1 MAHYDHFPELWSF
14 TAHGINGMNE
24 QMEVY
29 GIGLITY
36 AMENQHLK

>member
-1 MAHYDHFPELWSF
+1 MIIFQSYDRLP
-14 TAHGINGMNE
+14 AHGINGMNE

-29 GIGLITY
+29 GIGFITY